1 MFLQLNMRFL
11 YVIKISSGEKKA
23 RMSFVT
29 WCNDLKNLRNKDSY
43 EEPAL
48 MIMDVMISFLIEP

>member
-1 MFLQLNMRFL
+1 
-11 YVIKISSGEKKA
+11 
-23 RMSFVT
+23 MSFVT